1 MEVHLRAL
9 WLLPHQN
16 ALPPAVSSGD
26 LTKYAKR
33 YGSEAE
39 VRSSVKDYLA
49 QNADNINDAPLQ
61 LVALEVLLKETSI
74 RSKNIQRIPEKH
86 RLLMF
91 RTVAC
96 SGLDRWAPDV
106 LGGDPESMYN
116 LLHEHI
122 ALTTFEQVASAFGYS
137 HMGINLSFITNFSL
151 LHRLYRSFVFSYM
164 FGLAKAEQRKPGS
177 VAKGKEMTNVFK
189 RRSDVSPS
197 ISDMKF

>member
-1 MEVHLRAL
+1 M
-9 WLLPHQN
+9 
-16 ALPPAVSSGD
+16 LPPAVSSDD

-33 YGSEAE
+33 YSSEAE
-39 VRSSVKDYLA
+39 VRSSVKDYLT
-49 QNADNINDAPLQ
+49 QNANNINNAPLQ
-61 LVALEVLLKETSI
+61 LAALEVLLKETSI
-74 RSKNIQRIPEKH
+74 RSKNIQRIPEQH

-96 SGLDRWAPDV
+96 SGLNHWAPDV

-122 ALTTFEQVASAFGYS
+122 ALTTFEQVVSAFGYS

-151 LHRLYRSFVFSYM
+151 LRRLYRNFVFSYM
-164 FGLAKAEQRKPGS
+164 FSLAKAEQRKPGS
-177 VAKGKEMTNVFK
+177 VAKGKEMTHVFK
-189 RRSDVSPS
+189 RRSDVSPF